1 VSEPVSDPVS
11 DLGSDAALDVVCL
24 GNALVDVLA
33 HTSDETL
40 GLLGLVKGS
49 MALVDSQAALDIYGS
64 MRETIEVSG
73 GSAANT
79 AAGVAA
85 LGGSAGYI
93 GNVADDELGNFF
105 VHDMSVLGVNLSR
118 YMRAGAAD
126 GPSTGRSMVLVTPD
140 GERTMA
146 TYLGAATVL
155 APDGLDTDLVS
166 RAQIVYVEGY
176 LWDSEPAKESVRRA
190 IAEAHAANGLVALSA
205 SDPFCVERH
214 RRDFLSLL
222 QDDLDLLFCNEDEAN
237 LLFGSTSLAQA
248 LDALAETGLLAAVTR
263 GAAGS
268 VVVTPEG
275 IVEIPA
281 EPVGEVVDTTGAGD
295 LYAAGFLY
303 GLTHGRDPLGSAK
316 LAGACAAEVISHLG
330 ARPQTD
336 ISAYVTDPGLA

>member
-1 VSEPVSDPVS
+1 VPEPEDPASDP
-11 DLGSDAALDVVCL
+11 ALDVVCL

-33 HTSDETL
+33 HTTDESL
-40 GLLGLVKGS
+40 GSLGLVKGS
-49 MALVDSQAALDIYGS
+49 MALIDSQAALDIYGS
-64 MRETIEVSG
+64 MRDTVEVSG

-85 LGGSAGYI
+85 LGGAAGYI

-105 VHDMSVLGVNLSR
+105 VQDMSVLGVNLSK
-118 YMRAGAAD
+118 YMRAAAAD

-155 APDGLDTDLVS
+155 APEGLDTDLVS

-190 IAEAHAANGLVALSA
+190 IAAAHEANGLVALSA

-237 LLFGSTSLAQA
+237 LLFGSTGLAQA
-248 LDALAETGLLAAVTR
+248 LDALAETGVLAVVTR

-275 IVEIPA
+275 IVEVPA
-281 EPVGEVVDTTGAGD
+281 APVEEVVDTTGAGD

-303 GLTHGRDPLGSAK
+303 GLTHGRDPMGSAK
-316 LAGACAAEVISHLG
+316 LAGACAAEVISHMG

-336 ISAYVTDPGLA
+336 ISAYVADPGLA